1 MNYDFKANWDDI
13 ILPLLGLPAMKK
25 SIKKGLIKFIND
37 GNCAEDTEYDSKNCP
52 ADYGRGDGWAQYI
65 HEYEEQLVEKLL
77 KTGILK
83 KDENEPLHEDD
94 LDEDALDDYYQTDNF
109 TKYINYKN
117 QIIEPFIKYHENT
130 CLRAYQMIGACHW
143 WNPTFSL
150 TLAKL
155 VYPNEKWKVKK
166 GFHHTTVVNSNETLV
181 FDILYFDENEEMKGG
196 TLALCES
203 SKKE

>member
-13 ILPLLGLPAMKK
+13 ILPLLGLSVVKK
-25 SIKKGLIKFIND
+25 SIKKGITNFIND
-37 GNCAEDTEYDSKNCP
+37 DNCGEDTEYNSNDCP
-52 ADYGRGDGWAQYI
+52 ASYGRGDGWEMYMD
-65 HEYEEQLVEKLL
+65 EYEEKLVEKLL

-83 KDENEPLHEDD
+83 KDENEPLQEED
-94 LDEDALDDYYQTDNF
+94 LDDYNESDNF
-109 TKYINYKN
+109 TKYTNYKN
-117 QIIEPFIKYHENT
+117 QIIKPFIQYHENT
-130 CLRAYQMIGACHW
+130 SLRAYQMIGACHW

-150 TLAKL
+150 TLAKI
-155 VYPNEKWKVKK
+155 VYPNEKWKIKK
-166 GFHHTTVVNSNETLV
+166 GFYHTTVVNLNESLV

>member
-13 ILPLLGLPAMKK
+13 ILPLLKLPAMKK
-25 SIKKGLIKFIND
+25 SIKKGIIKFIND
-37 GNCAEDTEYDSKNCP
+37 GNCSEDTEYDSKNCP
-52 ADYGRGDGWAQYI
+52 ASYGRGDGWSVYMD
-65 HEYEEQLVEKLL
+65 EYEEKLVEKLL

-83 KDENEPLHEDD
+83 KDENEPSHEED
-94 LDEDALDDYYQTDNF
+94 LDEDALDDYYQSDNS
-109 TKYINYKN
+109 TKYTNYTN

-130 CLRAYQMIGACHW
+130 CLRSYQMIGACHW

>member
-13 ILPLLGLPAMKK
+13 ILPLLGLPSMKK
-25 SIKKGLIKFIND
+25 SIKKGIINFIND
-37 GNCAEDTEYDSKNCP
+37 GNCGENTEYESNNCP
-52 ADYGRGDGWAQYI
+52 ASYGRGDGWDMYMV
-65 HEYEEQLVEKLL
+65 EYEEKLVEKLL

-83 KDENEPLHEDD
+83 KDENEPLNE
-94 LDEDALDDYYQTDNF
+94 EELDDYVNDSVDNF
-109 TKYINYKN
+109 IKYENYKN
-117 QIIEPFIKYHENT
+117 QIIKPFIKYHENT
-130 CLRAYQMIGACHW
+130 CLRGYQMIGACHW

-181 FDILYFDENEEMKGG
+181 FDILYFDENEEFKGG

>member
-13 ILPLLGLPAMKK
+13 ILPLLGLPVVKK
-25 SIKKGLIKFIND
+25 SIKKGITNFIND
-37 GNCAEDTEYDSKNCP
+37 GNCGEDIEYNSKICP
-52 ADYGRGDGWAQYI
+52 ASYGRDDDDWDTYI
-65 HEYEEQLVEKLL
+65 NEYEEKLVEKLL

-83 KDENEPLHEDD
+83 KDDNQPLNEDD
-94 LDEDALDDYYQTDNF
+94 LDEYFNESDNF
-109 TKYINYKN
+109 IKYTNYKN
-117 QIIEPFIKYHENT
+117 QIIEPFIQYHENT
-130 CLRAYQMIGACHW
+130 CLRSYQMKGACHW

-155 VYPNEKWKVKK
+155 VYPNEKWRVKK

-196 TLALCES
+196 ALALYES